1 MATCPHTDGVI
12 PLLHDNALQNP
23 LRRATVAHMAICVT
37 CARAFSLLEREQE
50 LFTQVVEER
59 VDSIDFSNFWQAVE
73 IRLSDSAPS
82 WAVRLRL
89 WYESW
94 RPAWA
99 FPVPAWAVATLFL
112 FLVPTHLS
120 VNNEDNNPPPNTTV
134 KPDPVAEPPI
144 MRVDTSPKVPQ
155 SPPSSAPHTN
165 QLESP
170 PIRQVGLN
178 ENQAQIESLYSSG
191 SGAVGI
197 VVQYDPESNST
208 VILYGSD
215 EYPQ

>member
-12 PLLHDNALQNP
+12 PLLHDNELQNP
-23 LRRATVAHMAICVT
+23 LRRETVAHMATCVT

-99 FPVPAWAVATLFL
+99 FPVPAWAVATLL
-112 FLVPTHLS
+112 LSLVSTHIYL
-120 VNNEDNNPPPNTTV
+120 D
-134 KPDPVAEPPI
+134 DYL
-144 MRVDTSPKVPQ
+144 PQ
-155 SPPSSAPHTN
+155 FASPPSPSPN
-165 QLESP
+165 SP
-170 PIRQVGLN
+170 PTSPVPGVPPNIIAQAPDEKSYDESVPRQNVGFGDDQTQEDNPTL
-178 ENQAQIESLYSSG
+178 IESLSTSG
-191 SGAVGI
+191 SGEIAV
-197 VVQYDPESNST
+197 QHDAASNST
-208 VILYGSD
+208 LIIWHGTS

>member
-12 PLLHDNALQNP
+12 PLLHDNELQNP
-23 LRRATVAHMAICVT
+23 LRRETIAHMATCVT

-73 IRLSDSAPS
+73 IRLSESAPS

-94 RPAWA
+94 RPTWA
-99 FPVPAWAVATLFL
+99 FPVPAWAVATLL
-112 FLVPTHLS
+112 LSLVSTHIYLPQFAS
-120 VNNEDNNPPPNTTV
+120 PPRPPVPEAPLDVAQAPDEESYESIPVMQENNPT
-134 KPDPVAEPPI
+134 
-144 MRVDTSPKVPQ
+144 
-155 SPPSSAPHTN
+155 
-165 QLESP
+165 L
-170 PIRQVGLN
+170 
-178 ENQAQIESLYSSG
+178 IESLSTSG
-191 SGAVGI
+191 SGEIAV
-197 VVQYDPESNST
+197 QHDAASNST
-208 VILYGSD
+208 LIIWHGTS

>member
-12 PLLHDNALQNP
+12 PLLHDNELQNP
-23 LRRATVAHMAICVT
+23 LRRETIAHMATCVT

-99 FPVPAWAVATLFL
+99 FPVPAWAVATLL
-112 FLVPTHLS
+112 LSLVSTHIYL
-120 VNNEDNNPPPNTTV
+120 D
-134 KPDPVAEPPI
+134 DYLRQIA
-144 MRVDTSPKVPQ
+144 
-155 SPPSSAPHTN
+155 SPPSPSPNDSPTSPAPKAPLNIAQAPDEKSYEPIPVQPVDFSNN
-165 QLESP
+165 QTRDDNPTL
-170 PIRQVGLN
+170 
-178 ENQAQIESLYSSG
+178 IESLSTSG
-191 SGAVGI
+191 SGEIAVQI
-197 VVQYDPESNST
+197 QHDAASNST
-208 VILYGSD
+208 LIIWHGPN

>member
-12 PLLHDNALQNP
+12 PLLHDNELQNP
-23 LRRATVAHMAICVT
+23 LRRETVAHMATCVT

-73 IRLSDSAPS
+73 MRLSDSAPS
-82 WAVRLRL
+82 WTVRLRL

-99 FPVPAWAVATLFL
+99 FPVPAWAVATLL
-112 FLVPTHLS
+112 LSLVSTHIYLDDYLS
-120 VNNEDNNPPPNTTV
+120 QFASPPSPPPNNS
-134 KPDPVAEPPI
+134 P
-144 MRVDTSPKVPQ
+144 TSPGPEAPLDVAQ
-155 SPPSSAPHTN
+155 APPVQN
-165 QLESP
+165 
-170 PIRQVGLN
+170 VGLSN
-178 ENQAQIESLYSSG
+178 DQTHDDNQAQIESIQTSG
-191 SGAVGI
+191 SGEI
-197 VVQYDPESNST
+197 TVQIQHDAASNST
-208 VILYGSD
+208 LIIWHGTS

>member
-12 PLLHDNALQNP
+12 PLLHDNELQNP
-23 LRRATVAHMAICVT
+23 LRRETVAHMATCVT

-73 IRLSDSAPS
+73 IRLSESAPS

-94 RPAWA
+94 RPAWT

-112 FLVPTHLS
+112 FLVPTYL
-120 VNNEDNNPPPNTTV
+120 D
-134 KPDPVAEPPI
+134 
-144 MRVDTSPKVPQ
+144 VDTSPKVPQ
-155 SPPSSAPHTN
+155 SPPGSTPYAN
-165 QLESP
+165 QSESP

-178 ENQAQIESLYSSG
+178 ENLAQIESLYSSG
-191 SGAVGI
+191 SGAVGVI
-197 VVQYDPESNST
+197 IQYDPESNST

>member
-12 PLLHDNALQNP
+12 PLLHDNELQNP
-23 LRRATVAHMAICVT
+23 LRRETVAHMATCVT

-73 IRLSDSAPS
+73 IRLSESAPS

-94 RPAWA
+94 RPTWA
-99 FPVPAWAVATLFL
+99 FPVPAWAVATLL
-112 FLVPTHLS
+112 LSLVSTHIYL
-120 VNNEDNNPPPNTTV
+120 D
-134 KPDPVAEPPI
+134 DYL
-144 MRVDTSPKVPQ
+144 PQ
-155 SPPSSAPHTN
+155 IASPPSPSPSNFPTSPVPEAPPAVIA
-165 QLESP
+165 QVPDEKSYESIP
-170 PIRQVGLN
+170 PVQNVDFGNDQTQEDNPTL
-178 ENQAQIESLYSSG
+178 IESLSTSG
-191 SGAVGI
+191 SGEIAV
-197 VVQYDPESNST
+197 QHDAASNST
-208 VILYGSD
+208 LIIWHGPS